1 MQESG
6 TGMPLLGWDSTV
18 SGLPGGLEGQGE
30 TEGTPRS
37 GSTRYT
43 NRTGMGFHDALGDG
57 QAETGAM
64 ALAVGSL
71 AANLG
76 KLVEN
81 AALVL
86 RGNADARVLHG
97 YLDCTALLAGRDGNG
112 SAGFSELQRIAEQ
125 VDEHLLDALGIHDQP
140 RQPAG

>member
-18 SGLPGGLEGQGE
+18 GGLAGRLERQGE

-37 GSTRYT
+37 GGTRDT
-43 NRTGMGFHDALGDG
+43 NRAGMGFHDALGDG

-64 ALAVGSL
+64 ALSVGSL

-76 KLVEN
+76 KLIEN

-86 RGNADARVLHG
+86 RGNADAGVLHS
-97 YLDCTALLAGRDGNG
+97 YLDRAPMLVGRDGDG
-112 SAGFSELQRIAEQ
+112 SARFCKFQRIAEQ
-125 VDEHLLDALGIHDQP
+125 VDEHLLDPLGIH
-140 RQPAG
+140 